1 MVLVNVSL
9 LLGMLGIG
17 LPIVLHLTTRR
28 QPQRQLF
35 PAIRFLKA
43 RQQTNQ
49 RKLQWRQW
57 LLLAL
62 RCLAIATLALALA
75 RPSTIAAAI
84 GAWSVVGIAGFA
96 LLVLLLVTIA
106 AAVQRRGAVL
116 VGGLTAATTLLLLV
130 TLWLLLQTS
139 RNAVPRL
146 MGDQEAP
153 VAAAIVLDSAPRM
166 DYRFENR
173 TRLEVAQETAQS
185 LLKQLP
191 EGSEVAIVDTRPGT
205 PIFALDRAA
214 AAQAISRLQTGGA
227 HESLPAVL
235 SRVIPWIKN
244 STPVRREIYLLTDL
258 TQGAWPTAAAT
269 ETQRLLAESGD
280 TQIQVIDVGVNEPRN
295 AGIGELELSTEAIPR
310 GGELTISATIESW
323 NQSGTRTVELLVEE
337 PDDRLPMLRDGKLI
351 RPASV
356 PRGRQDVD
364 MQSSGAQ
371 GVEFRVR
378 PSALGTQHGVLRLL
392 GEDGLAIDDER
403 FFTIEAA
410 EPTRVLVVASPGV
423 ITRYFIEAIAPE
435 SFRESGQARFT
446 CQEVPQSALDEQ
458 ALRGY
463 GVVCLLDPL
472 PLTPDSWRRLW
483 EHVRDGGALAI
494 FLGHQAE
501 AGGSFHD
508 PLAQQLLGGKLSRQ
522 WRSSSGDLFL
532 APQQFTHPVTREFRS
547 LATSIPWEQFPVYRH
562 WELESDGA
570 STVPQVIL
578 TYSNRRPA
586 LLETQVGRG
595 RAITMTTPVSDPV
608 RPRGRPSWNE
618 LPTAPEAWPFVMLMD
633 QLVDYLAGER
643 LAKLNYRAAE
653 LVTMPNPEPPFPS
666 RYQLFAP
673 TEESQEL
680 LARSGRVTLR
690 STDEPGHYYLR
701 GLGAAGVTRGF
712 SVNLDPAATNLTR
725 LPREQLDDI
734 LGKNRYRLAVTR
746 DEINREIGEARVG
759 REFFPLLLVVLAGV
773 LGLEHILANR
783 FYGRSP

>member
-1 MVLVNVSL
+1 MLVNISL

-17 LPIVLHLTTRR
+17 VPIVLHLTTRR
-28 QPQRQLF
+28 QPQRQVF

-62 RCLAIATLALALA
+62 RCLVIATLALALA
-75 RPSTIAAAI
+75 RPSTMAAAV

-106 AAVQRRGAVL
+106 AAVQRRGTAL
-116 VGGLTAATTLLLLV
+116 VGGLAAATVLLLIA

-139 RNAVPRL
+139 RNGVPRL

-173 TRLEVAQETAQS
+173 TRLEVAQETALS

-191 EGSEVAIVDTRPGT
+191 EGSEVAVVDTRPGA
-205 PIFALDRAA
+205 PIFAVDRAA

-227 HESLPAVL
+227 NESLPAVL
-235 SRVIPWIKN
+235 SRVIPWIKA

-258 TQGAWPTAAAT
+258 SQGAWPVAAAA
-269 ETQRLLAESGD
+269 ETQRLLDESSD
-280 TQIQVIDVGVNEPRN
+280 TLIQVIDVGVNEPRN
-295 AGIGELELSTEAIPR
+295 AGISELELSTEALPR
-310 GGELTISATIESW
+310 GGELTVSAAIESW
-323 NQSGTRTVELLVEE
+323 NQAGTRTIELLLEE
-337 PDDRLPMLRDGKLI
+337 PDERLPMLRDGKLV

-356 PRGRQDVD
+356 PRGRQDVEL
-364 MQSSGAQ
+364 QPGAAQ
-371 GVEFRVR
+371 RVEFRVR
-378 PSALGTQHGVLRLL
+378 PNTTGTQHGVLRLR

-410 EPTRVLVVASPGV
+410 EPTRVLVVAAPGV
-423 ITRYFIEAIAPE
+423 VTRYFVEAIAPE
-435 SFRESGQARFT
+435 SFRESGQARFI
-446 CQEVPQSALDEQ
+446 CQEVSQSSVDEQ
-458 ALRGY
+458 ALRGF

-472 PLTPDSWRRLW
+472 PLPPDSWRRLW
-483 EHVRDGGALAI
+483 EYVRDGGALAI

-501 AGGSFHD
+501 ANGSFHD
-508 PLAQQLLGGKLSRQ
+508 PLAQQLLGGKLTRQ

-532 APQQFTHPVTREFRS
+532 APQQFTHPVTREFRG
-547 LATSIPWEQFPVYRH
+547 LATSIPWDQFPIYRH
-562 WELESDGA
+562 WELDSDGA
-570 STVPQVIL
+570 SVPPQVIL
-578 TYSNRRPA
+578 TYSNQRPA

-633 QLVDYLAGER
+633 QLLDYLAGER

-653 LVTMPNPEPPFPS
+653 PVTLPNPEPPFPS

-673 TEESQEL
+673 SEESQQVA
-680 LARSGRVTLR
+680 ARGGRVMLR
-690 STDEPGHYYLR
+690 STEEAGHYYLR
-701 GLGAAGVTRGF
+701 GLGAVGVTRGF

-725 LPREQLDDI
+725 LPREKLDEI
-734 LGKNRYRLAVTR
+734 LGANRYRLAVTR
-746 DEINREIGEARVG
+746 DDINREIGEARVG
-759 REFFPLLLVVLAGV
+759 REFLPLLLVVVAGV
-773 LGLEHILANR
+773 LGLEHVLANR
-783 FYGRSP
+783 FYGPSP